1 MLFFVCRAARGS
13 DEAIPFRVGITHL
26 VDSPGEREM
35 ARVLEGIAAS
45 SERCFSRRISVLL
58 ARGTYAQVYGWM
70 KRGLVDGAV
79 VSGLVG
85 SQLLT
90 LSDSDGALPFSPAL
104 VFEPGGAGGARLRT
118 RDASG
123 VPGPAGRA
131 YDAWLERLA
140 AAARSPGSPSPA
152 GLSVRFVDHLSTTG
166 FLLPLLH
173 AAAFLKKGEPLTP
186 GQKEEF
192 WRRLLDSAD
201 FTFFQERGD
210 PQGVGSLKD
219 GAVLEF
225 GAAGP
230 SRADWEPLVLEP
242 PVALPDD
249 VLVIANSFFDR
260 LVTAGPELGWPCV
273 AAVLNARRAS
283 ATASTRAV
291 ATVSRKDLDPVYDA
305 LRRRI
310 ADDLGSEPHLGA
322 RLRDWLADNRH
333 DYTLDTALRLF
344 QVDASLT
351 GIDRLALVLPGGGVK
366 AAYQA
371 VFLDSLY
378 GGRKLRNEGFEP
390 SSQALTVRTVVGT
403 SGGAMTG
410 LFVATKK
417 AATQDLLP
425 LWFADGKA
433 RIGPAD
439 VLPPLGILRSFAML
453 LCLVV
458 VWAALSVRF
467 LFGDLPPAAGAP
479 PEGRR
484 LLAVTLTSGI
494 ILLGPVLIAL
504 LSTISADLFARLQ
517 GRSVDL
523 TNAYADSAD
532 FPWQVGVLH
541 LLNLALCHFCI
552 SRPSGLRQR
561 VHRERRLGPK
571 RYALRWGDLGVLA
584 LHVLLAL
591 AAIALVAYVLSKTHH
606 RVTRTWFLYAYTL
619 ALTLFC
625 VDAVYQPLRDYWV
638 ADRRQFLRQLALTLL
653 FVALLAGLTFVPSI
667 ARRRDRDG
675 GPLLGHAVPAR
686 GRAWACSSPCPSSP
700 A

>member
-1 MLFFVCRAARGS
+1 
-13 DEAIPFRVGITHL
+13 
-26 VDSPGEREM
+26 M

-118 RDASG
+118 HDASG

-225 GAAGP
+225 AAAGP
-230 SRADWEPLVLEP
+230 SRADWEPLALEP

-283 ATASTRAV
+283 ATRV
-291 ATVSRKDLDPVYDA
+291 HP
-305 LRRRI
+305 RRRDRAAGRTSI
-310 ADDLGSEPHLGA
+310 PSTTRCAGGSRTTSAPSLISA
-322 RLRDWLADNRH
+322 RVCATGSPTTGTTTRS
-333 DYTLDTALRLF
+333 DTALRLF
-344 QVDASLT
+344 QVDAGLT

-366 AAYQA
+366 ATYQA

-390 SSQALTVRTVVGT
+390 SSPT
-403 SGGAMTG
+403 
-410 LFVATKK
+410 
-417 AATQDLLP
+417 P
-425 LWFADGKA
+425 
-433 RIGPAD
+433 
-439 VLPPLGILRSFAML
+439 
-453 LCLVV
+453 
-458 VWAALSVRF
+458 
-467 LFGDLPPAAGAP
+467 
-479 PEGRR
+479 
-484 LLAVTLTSGI
+484 
-494 ILLGPVLIAL
+494 
-504 LSTISADLFARLQ
+504 
-517 GRSVDL
+517 
-523 TNAYADSAD
+523 
-532 FPWQVGVLH
+532 
-541 LLNLALCHFCI
+541 
-552 SRPSGLRQR
+552 
-561 VHRERRLGPK
+561 
-571 RYALRWGDLGVLA
+571 
-584 LHVLLAL
+584 
-591 AAIALVAYVLSKTHH
+591 
-606 RVTRTWFLYAYTL
+606 
-619 ALTLFC
+619 
-625 VDAVYQPLRDYWV
+625 
-638 ADRRQFLRQLALTLL
+638 
-653 FVALLAGLTFVPSI
+653 
-667 ARRRDRDG
+667 
-675 GPLLGHAVPAR
+675 
-686 GRAWACSSPCPSSP
+686 
-700 A
+700 